1 MEQQVWSVQ
10 LARQSTLRHRVAA
23 RRPGDGYSVRS
34 CLAVR
39 RNSSHRIPDKSG
51 EDSEDILEVSRLT
64 GAERQKGQAHGGKA
78 GGAEKAQT
86 AQTRK
91 TCMVG

>member
-1 MEQQVWSVQ
+1 MQATGNS
-10 LARQSTLRHRVAA
+10 LRS
-23 RRPGDGYSVRS
+23 D
-34 CLAVR
+34 LAVR
-39 RNSSHRIPDKSG
+39 RNSSHRIPDESG
-51 EDSEDILEVSRLT
+51 EDVEDRLEVSCLT
-64 GAERQKGQAHGGKA
+64 GAERQKGQAHGGNA